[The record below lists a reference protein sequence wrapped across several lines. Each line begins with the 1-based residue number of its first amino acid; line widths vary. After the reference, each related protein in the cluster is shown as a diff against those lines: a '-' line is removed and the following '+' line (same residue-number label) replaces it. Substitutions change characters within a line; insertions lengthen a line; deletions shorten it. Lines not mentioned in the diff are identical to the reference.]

1 MSGFENVSLN
11 LFGAVIVCI
20 TAVIIAANQAKQLF
34 FGNKDFVTK
43 EQHNRLED
51 AFNDK
56 FTKLE
61 NSLNERSTRMEAT
74 LTGQYREVSDYSR
87 REAAELLKG
96 QHAIQLKQ
104 EQMHREI
111 NDRMVRLDVITAKLA
126 RMDDVRP

>member
-1 MSGFENVSLN
+1 MSGFENVPLN
-11 LFGAVIVCI
+11 FFGGVIICI
-20 TAVIIAANQAKQLF
+20 TALIIAANQAKQLF
-34 FGNKDFVTK
+34 FGNRDYVTK

-51 AFNDK
+51 AFNEK

-61 NSLNERSTRMEAT
+61 TSLNDRSDKMEAS

-111 NDRMVRLDVITAKLA
+111 NDRMVRLDVITSKLA
-126 RMDDVRP
+126 KMDDEKD